1 VEVFA
6 EGSKPLRDNLT
17 QEQMTEDW
25 RSAIRECIQDP
36 NKVKDR
42 KVRRQALRYTLLE
55 GELYRQMID
64 GVLLKCLDEE

>member
-6 EGSKPLRDNLT
+6 EGSKPLGENLT